1 MGKRKRRNLN
11 RKAKEIIV
19 FALIIVLFI
28 IAEKTGILDKFEKEI
43 VEAGI
48 VDTSNVVK
56 SKTNSNEEIITSVS
70 EEIVIDIIF

>member
-56 SKTNSNEEIITSVS
+56 SKTNSNRS
-70 EEIVIDIIF
+70 EERRVGKECGS

>member
-70 EEIVIDIIF
+70 EEIVKYIIF